1 MASFEQSPHIQLK
14 RYGDN
19 YALFLDGEIQ
29 FHTLEQEESHEWMV
43 AVTMALSKQN
53 ESVLILGGG
62 DGFAAREAIKCGAKK
77 ITLVEFD
84 SGMIELTKKNP
95 IMRRLSNDSFNN
107 SKVKI
112 INDDAIQYV
121 IDLNKKFDVVIDDCE
136 YFFGNQPSALNKHF
150 QYLQKLPKLLND
162 GGVGCLMYGG
172 DNEDI
177 FYNYLLEKV
186 KIIDPKIT
194 EKLNIYENLLDKTSF
209 VYKTIFPNAKCQ
221 EFFSEEL
228 GTELYTYFSNEPIK
242 QRHSLNTKYISSI
255 HSLIYS
261 DLFNKYEK

>member
-84 SGMIELTKKNP
+84 SGMIELTKKNR

-136 YFFGNQPSALNKHF
+136 YFFGNQPCNLNKYIK
-150 QYLQKLPKLLND
+150 YLQKLPKLLND
-162 GGVGCLMYGG
+162 GGVGCWMTQCEDEHPFL
-172 DNEDI
+172 NEI
-177 FYNYLLEKV
+177 LEKL
-186 KIIDPKIT
+186 KPELTK
-194 EKLNIYENLLDKTSF
+194 ELNIYENLIHKSAFILKN
-209 VYKTIFPNAKCQ
+209 IFPNAKSQ
-221 EFFSEEL
+221 EIEVSKDL
-228 GTELYTYFSNEPIK
+228 GLELYTYFSNEPIK

-261 DLFNKYEK
+261 DLFNGYEK

>member
-1 MASFEQSPHIQLK
+1 VALFEQSPHIELK

-19 YALFLDGEIQ
+19 YALFLNGEIQ

-43 AVTMALSKQN
+43 AVPMALPKQN

-77 ITLVEFD
+77 ITLVEFN

-95 IMRRLSNDSFNN
+95 IMRKLSNDSFNN

-136 YFFGNQPSALNKHF
+136 YNIGDQPCNLNKYIK
-150 QYLQKLPKLLND
+150 YLQKLPKLLND
-162 GGVGCLMYGG
+162 GGVGCWMTQCEDEDTFL
-172 DNEDI
+172 NEI
-177 FYNYLLEKV
+177 LKKLKPELIKG
-186 KIIDPKIT
+186 
-194 EKLNIYENLLDKTSF
+194 LNIYENLIDKSAF
-209 VYKTIFPNAKCQ
+209 ILKNIFPNAKSQ
-221 EFFSEEL
+221 EIEVSKDL
-228 GTELYTYFSNEPIK
+228 GLELYTYFSNEPIK

-261 DLFNKYEK
+261 DLFNEYKK